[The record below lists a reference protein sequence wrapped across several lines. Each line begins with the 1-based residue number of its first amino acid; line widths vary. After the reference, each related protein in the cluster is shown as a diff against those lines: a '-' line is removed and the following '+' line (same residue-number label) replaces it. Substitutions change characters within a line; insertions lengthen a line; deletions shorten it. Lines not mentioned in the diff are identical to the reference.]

1 MTMSTP
7 FKLRNRQV
15 HLDFHTAG
23 MVENIGIDFDP
34 DEFAQTLVDAG
45 VDSISCFARC
55 HHGYLYYPSKL
66 MPQRIHP
73 NLKRPN
79 LLGEQIEACHKRG
92 IRVPIYITVQW
103 DQLLAEQ
110 HPDWRVVD
118 ESGKPEGTPPYDAG
132 FYRRFCLNTAY
143 VDFLKAHVKEV
154 IEMLPTDGIFWDIV
168 SPMDCSCPKCKTDMI
183 AQGMDPSVK
192 ENRVEFG
199 KQVET
204 TFMRDMTKYI
214 RTLHKECTIFY
225 NAGHIGPRHR
235 DLQDAFTHF
244 ELESLPSGGWG
255 YMHFPLTARYA
266 RTLDHQFL
274 GMTGKFH
281 TSWGDFHSYKNQAA
295 LEYECFQSIALGG
308 GCSIG
313 DQLPPNGK
321 ICKTTYEL
329 IGSVYNQIKAIE
341 PWCDDAK
348 PVSQIAVITPEAF
361 TLASD
366 HGSLPKSSQGAVRIL
381 QELGHQYDIID
392 LQADFAKYELI
403 IIPDEITVTD
413 ELAKLVEA
421 YVANGGKLI
430 ALNKAGDNLPCLGI
444 EYQGESAFCP
454 NFVNVNDAFAGLA
467 DADHVIY
474 EQGAQVTAKAGTQI
488 LANTIGS
495 TFNRTWEHY
504 CSHRH
509 SPSTGEV
516 LGPAIVK
523 NGNTIYMAHPHLTQ
537 YQLNAPRWCKQLV
550 GGAIDALLGKQIFK
564 TDGPTHLFTAINE
577 QADQS
582 RYVAHVLNYIPQLK
596 SEQIEIVEDI
606 IPLHDLSITLNMPK
620 KITQATLVPQ
630 GIEVAVTDTDAG
642 QVIKLDKLEN
652 KQVLELAY

>member
-1 MTMSTP
+1 MSTP

-66 MPQRIHP
+66 MPERIHP

-79 LLGEQIEACHKRG
+79 LLGEQIEACHKRD

-110 HPDWRVVD
+110 HPDWRVVE
-118 ESGKPEGTPPYDAG
+118 ESGKPEGTPPYAAG
-132 FYRRFCLNTAY
+132 FYRRFCLNTTY

-168 SPMDCSCPKCKTDMI
+168 SPMDCSCSKCKADMI
-183 AQGMDPSVK
+183 AQGIDPSVK
-192 ENRVEFG
+192 ENRVAFG
-199 KQVET
+199 KQVEA
-204 TFMRDMTKYI
+204 TFMREMTKYI
-214 RTLHKECTIFY
+214 RTLHKDCTVFY

-266 RTLDHQFL
+266 RTLDLQFL

-295 LEYECFQSIALGG
+295 LEYECFMAIALGG

-348 PVSQIAVITPEAF
+348 PVSQLAVISPEAF

-381 QELGHQYDIID
+381 QELDHQYDIID
-392 LQADFAKYELI
+392 LQADFATYELI

-413 ELAKLVEA
+413 ELSKRIET
-421 YVANGGKLI
+421 YVANGGKII
-430 ALNKAGDNLPCLGI
+430 ALNKAGANLPCLGI
-444 EYQGESAFCP
+444 EYQGDSAFCP
-454 NFVNVNDAFAGLA
+454 NFVHVENDFAGLP
-467 DADHVIY
+467 DADHVVY
-474 EQGAQVTAKAGTQI
+474 EQGSQVAAKAGSQT

-564 TDGPTHLFTAINE
+564 TDGPTHLFTAIND

-596 SEQIEIVEDI
+596 SEQVEIVEDI

-620 KITQATLVPQ
+620 KITKATLVPQ
-630 GIEVAVTDTDAG
+630 GIEVAITDTDAG
-642 QVIKLDKLEN
+642 QVIKLDKLNN
-652 KQVLELAY
+652 KQVIELAY

>member
-1 MTMSTP
+1 MSTIEQ
-7 FKLRNRQV
+7 LRLRQV

-23 MVENIGIDFDP
+23 MVENIGLDFDP
-34 DEFAQTLVDAG
+34 EEFAQTLEDAG
-45 VDSISCFARC
+45 VDSITCFARC

-66 MPQRIHP
+66 MPERIHP

-79 LLGEQIEACHKRG
+79 LLGEQIEACHKRN

-103 DQLLAEQ
+103 DQMLAEQ
-110 HPDWRVVD
+110 HPEWRVIE
-118 ESGKPEGTPPYDAG
+118 ESGKPEGTPPYHAG
-132 FYRRFCLNTAY
+132 FYRRFCLNTPY

-168 SPMDCSCPKCKTDMI
+168 APMDCSCPKCKADMI
-183 AQGMDPSVK
+183 AKGMNPSIK
-192 ENRVEFG
+192 EDRVNYG
-199 KQVET
+199 KEVEAK
-204 TFMRDMTKYI
+204 FMRDMTAYI
-214 RTLHKECTIFY
+214 RTLSKDCTVFY

-235 DLQDAFTHF
+235 DLQDAYTHF

-266 RTLDHQFL
+266 RTLDLPFL

-295 LEYECFQSIALGG
+295 LEYECFQAVALGG

-341 PWCDDAK
+341 PWCTQAK
-348 PVSQIAVITPEAF
+348 PVTQIGVITPEAF
-361 TLASD
+361 TLASG

-381 QELGHQYDIID
+381 QELDHQYDIID
-392 LQADFAKYELI
+392 LQADFADYELI
-403 IIPDEITVTD
+403 IVPDEISVTD
-413 ELAKLVEA
+413 ELRDRLES
-421 YVANGGKLI
+421 YVADGGKLI
-430 ALNKAGDNLPCLGI
+430 ALDKAGDNLPCLGI
-444 EYQGESAFCP
+444 KHEGQSAYCP
-454 NFVNVNDAFAGLA
+454 NFLHVREGFAGLP
-467 DADHVIY
+467 DADHVVY
-474 EQGAQVTAKAGTQI
+474 EQGSQVSACDGTTV
-488 LANTIGS
+488 LADTIGS

-516 LGPAIVK
+516 LGPAV
-523 NGNTIYMAHPHLTQ
+523 TIKDNCIYLSQPHLTQ
-537 YQLNAPRWCKQLV
+537 YQLNAPRWCKQVV
-550 GGAIDALLGKQIFK
+550 GAAIDELLTKPMLK
-564 TDGPTHLFTAINE
+564 TNAPSHLFTAVND

-582 RYVAHVLNYIPQLK
+582 RYVMHLLNYVPQLK

-606 IPLHDLSITLNMPK
+606 IPLHDVSVTLNLPK
-620 KITQATLVPQ
+620 PITKATLVPE
-630 GIEVAVTDTDAG
+630 GVEVPVTDTEEG
-642 QVIKLDKLEN
+642 QVIQLAKLNN
-652 KQVLELAY
+652 KQVIELSY